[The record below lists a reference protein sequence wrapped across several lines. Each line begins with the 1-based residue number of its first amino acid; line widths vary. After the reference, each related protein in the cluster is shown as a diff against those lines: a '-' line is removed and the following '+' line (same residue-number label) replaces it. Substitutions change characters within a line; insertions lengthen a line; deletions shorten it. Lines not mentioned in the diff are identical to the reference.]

1 MIEDVMMCGL
11 KMWNSDKCNNIKPHG
26 LLLNMVVSKSCDE
39 PTITMPKIAWELDCP
54 RVTSRDDCE
63 WCGRTW

>member
-11 KMWNSDKCNNIKPHG
+11 KTWNSDKCNNIKSHG

-39 PTITMPKIAWELDCP
+39 PTITMSKIARELD
-54 RVTSRDDCE
+54 
-63 WCGRTW
+63 